1 MRRYETIAIID
12 PDIPEDDRTSLLTRI
27 KEIIP
32 QQDGVVFQEDL
43 WGARKLA
50 YLVKKKPRGYY
61 ARYDYCGMGNAV
73 EELERFFRIDDRVL
87 KYLTVLLDPNADVEK
102 IQAEIAE
109 AQAASASTEET
120 PPFQAPAAESVAPA
134 AAEAAT
140 PPVAEPASA
149 PVPEPTAEPAA
160 EPAAKTD
167 ASETADD
174 EATAQ
179 TATDQA
185 PTENTEKE

>member
-12 PDIPEDDRTSLLTRI
+12 PDIAEDDRTTLLTRI

-32 QQDGVVFQEDL
+32 QQDGVIVQEDL

-50 YLVKKKPRGYY
+50 YPIKKKPRGYY

-87 KYLTVLLDPNADVEK
+87 KYLTVLLDPDADLEK

-109 AQAASASTEET
+109 TQAAESSQDQAAISTTDTKPAEEPVKRTAEASSAETVTTQAADNAKTEPAASAE
-120 PPFQAPAAESVAPA
+120 A
-134 AAEAAT
+134 AAQ
-140 PPVAEPASA
+140 
-149 PVPEPTAEPAA
+149 
-160 EPAAKTD
+160 
-167 ASETADD
+167 ASE
-174 EATAQ
+174 
-179 TATDQA
+179 
-185 PTENTEKE
+185 KE

>member
-32 QQDGVVFQEDL
+32 QQDGVVLYEDL
-43 WGARKLA
+43 WGTRKLA
-50 YLVKKKPRGYY
+50 YPVKKKPRGYY
-61 ARYDYCGMGNAV
+61 ARYDYCGMGKAV

-87 KYLTVLLDPNADVEK
+87 KYLTVLLNPDADVEK

-109 AQAASASTEET
+109 AQAASTSTGET
-120 PPFQAPAAESVAPA
+120 PPAQSPAAESAVPTAAETTAVQASEPTA
-134 AAEAAT
+134 GPAAEAD
-140 PPVAEPASA
+140 A
-149 PVPEPTAEPAA
+149 PITAN
-160 EPAAKTD
+160 
-167 ASETADD
+167 D
-174 EATAQ
+174 EAIAQ

-185 PTENTEKE
+185 PAENTEKE